1 MIEWHVNVDYPDT
14 SVPMTVYAPT
24 LREATDLVY
33 QRLTDPGRAR
43 PIGLRVEGTP
53 PLAPDLV
60 DAAGVRAM
68 LGGISQHR
76 LARLQGEP
84 GFPAPTQH
92 FGGGRGIWT
101 RASIEEYAARTGD
114 RPPSDG
120 TTPGK

>member
-1 MIEWHVNVDYPDT
+1 MIEWRVNVDYPDT
-14 SVPMTVYAPT
+14 SLSMTVYAPT

-33 QRLTDPGRAR
+33 QRLTDPGPAR
-43 PIGLRVEGTP
+43 PIALRVEGTP

-84 GFPAPTQH
+84 DFPPPIQH
-92 FGGGRGIWT
+92 YGGGRGIWA
-101 RASIEEYAARTGD
+101 RASIEEYAASAVDRRTMPAD
-114 RPPSDG
+114 
-120 TTPGK
+120 TA